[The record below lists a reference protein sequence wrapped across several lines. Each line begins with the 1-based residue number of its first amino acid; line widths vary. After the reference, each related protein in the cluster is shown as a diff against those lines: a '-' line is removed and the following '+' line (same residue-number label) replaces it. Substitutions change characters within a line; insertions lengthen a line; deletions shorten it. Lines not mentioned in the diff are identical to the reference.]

1 LRKELPIENTKK
13 KFDSHTKITPIARP
27 LNLLM
32 YAGFKDYNNPLEFST
47 FEDCNEFINKW
58 VIRSQ
63 DFKFKHG
70 ADPING
76 KFFLFH
82 SLKL

>member
-1 LRKELPIENTKK
+1 LPIENTKK
-13 KFDSHTKITPIARP
+13 KFDPHTKITPTARQK
-27 LNLLM
+27 NLLM
-32 YAGFKDYNNPLEFST
+32 YVGFKDYNNPLEFST

-58 VIRSQ
+58 VIRCQ